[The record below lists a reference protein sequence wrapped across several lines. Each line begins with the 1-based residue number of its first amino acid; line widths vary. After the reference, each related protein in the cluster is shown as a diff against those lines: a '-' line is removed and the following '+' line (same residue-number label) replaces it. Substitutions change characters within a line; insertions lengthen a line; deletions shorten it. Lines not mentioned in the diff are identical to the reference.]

1 MEKNVDKFLEALA
14 SSAPTPG
21 GGGAA
26 ALCGALAIALGNM
39 VGNLTLGK
47 KKYVAVQEDIAAL
60 NTKAEALRADFVA
73 LIDADAEAFA
83 PLSKAYGIPKD
94 DPMRA
99 DVMET
104 ALLKAVQPPMEIMRK
119 CVKALDVISE
129 YAAKGSALA
138 ISDAGCAAA
147 LARAAAD
154 AAALNVRINT
164 KSMTDHKVANHLNVE
179 ANSLVMHCNLVAGEI
194 YDAVYGRLAD
204 V

>member
-1 MEKNVDKFLEALA
+1 MEKNVDKFLAELA

-26 ALCGALAIALGNM
+26 ALCGALGVALGNM

-47 KKYVAVQEDIAAL
+47 RKYADVQEDIQAL
-60 NTKAEALRADFVA
+60 NAKAQALRAGFVA
-73 LIDADAEAFA
+73 LVDADAEAFA
-83 PLSKAYGIPKD
+83 PLSRAYGIPKD
-94 DPMRA
+94 APGRA
-99 DVMET
+99 EVMEA
-104 ALLKAVQPPMEIMRK
+104 ALKRAAEPPLEIMRK
-119 CVKALDVISE
+119 CAEALDLIAE

-147 LARAAAD
+147 LAIAAMK

-164 KSMTDHKVANHLNVE
+164 KSMTDRE
-179 ANSLVMHCNLVAGEI
+179 AADKMNAEAAGLCGKYEKEAEEI
-194 YDAVYGRLAD
+194 YQNVYGRL

>member
-1 MEKNVDKFLEALA
+1 MEKNIDKFLAELA

-26 ALCGALAIALGNM
+26 ALCGALGIALGNM

-47 KKYVAVQEDIAAL
+47 KKYADVQEDIQAL
-60 NTKAEALRADFVA
+60 NAEAEALRADFAA

-83 PLSKAYGIPKD
+83 PLSRAYSIPKD
-94 DPMRA
+94 APGRDEI
-99 DVMET
+99 MES
-104 ALLKAVQPPMEIMRK
+104 ALLRAAEPPLEIMRK
-119 CVKALDVISE
+119 CAEALDVIAD

-147 LARAAAD
+147 LCGAALQ

-164 KSMTDHKVANHLNVE
+164 KSMKNRAAAEEIDAETDELLQKYSTIAQ
-179 ANSLVMHCNLVAGEI
+179 EI
-194 YDAVYGRLAD
+194 YKRVYGRLS
-204 V
+204 

>member
-26 ALCGALAIALGNM
+26 ALCGAIAIALGNM
-39 VGNLTLGK
+39 VGSLTLGK
-47 KKYVAVQEDIAAL
+47 KKYADVQDDILAL
-60 NTKAEALRADFVA
+60 NAKAEARRLNFVA

-83 PLSKAYGIPKD
+83 PLAKAYSIPKD
-94 DPMRA
+94 DPTRA
-99 DVMET
+99 EVMEA
-104 ALLKAVQPPMEIMRK
+104 ALKRAAEPPLEIMRRS
-119 CVKALDVISE
+119 AEAMDVIAD

-147 LARAAAD
+147 LAIAAMK

-164 KSMTDHKVANHLNVE
+164 KSMADRAAADKMNAETDKLLAKYGKMAE
-179 ANSLVMHCNLVAGEI
+179 EI
-194 YDAVYGRLAD
+194 YENVSRRLS
-204 V
+204 

>member
-1 MEKNVDKFLEALA
+1 MEKNVDRFLETLA

-26 ALCGALAIALGNM
+26 ALCGALGIALGNM

-47 KKYVAVQEDIAAL
+47 KKYADVQEDITAL
-60 NTKAEALRADFVA
+60 NSRAEALRADFAA

-83 PLSKAYGIPKD
+83 PLSRAYGIPKD
-94 DPMRA
+94 DPGR
-99 DVMET
+99 DEIMES
-104 ALLKAVQPPMEIMRK
+104 ALLRAAEPPLEIMRK
-119 CVKALDVISE
+119 CAEALDVIAD

-147 LARAAAD
+147 LCGAALQ

-164 KSMTDHKVANHLNVE
+164 KSMKNRAAAEEIDAETDELLQKYSTIAQ
-179 ANSLVMHCNLVAGEI
+179 EI
-194 YDAVYGRLAD
+194 YKRVYGRLS
-204 V
+204 

>member
-1 MEKNVDKFLEALA
+1 MEKNVEKFLAKLA

-26 ALCGALAIALGNM
+26 ALTGALGIALGNM

-47 KKYVAVQEDIAAL
+47 KKYAGVQEDIAAL
-60 NTKAEALRADFVA
+60 NQRAEAIRADFVA

-83 PLSKAYGIPKD
+83 PLSRAYGIPKD
-94 DPMRA
+94 DPSRA
-99 DVMET
+99 EVMET
-104 ALLKAVQPPMEIMRK
+104 ALKRAAEPPLAIMRK
-119 CVKALDVISE
+119 CAEALELVKE

-138 ISDAGCAAA
+138 ISDAGCAAV
-147 LARAAAD
+147 LIRSAAE
-154 AAALNVRINT
+154 AAALNVFINT
-164 KSMTDHKVANHLNVE
+164 KSMTNRKTAGRLNTE

-204 V
+204 G

>member
-1 MEKNVDKFLEALA
+1 MEKNIDKFLAELA

-26 ALCGALAIALGNM
+26 ALCGALGIALGNM

-47 KKYVAVQEDIAAL
+47 KKYADVQEDITAL
-60 NTKAEALRADFVA
+60 NSRAEALRADFAA

-83 PLSKAYGIPKD
+83 PLSRAYSIPKD
-94 DPMRA
+94 APGRD
-99 DVMET
+99 EIIES
-104 ALLKAVQPPMEIMRK
+104 ALLRAAEPPLEIMRK
-119 CVKALDVISE
+119 CAEALDVIAD

-138 ISDAGCAAA
+138 VSDAGCAAA
-147 LARAAAD
+147 LTIAAMK

-164 KSMTDHKVANHLNVE
+164 KSMADRE
-179 ANSLVMHCNLVAGEI
+179 AADKMNAEAAGLYEKYEKEAEEI
-194 YDAVYGRLAD
+194 YQNVYGRL

>member
-1 MEKNVDKFLEALA
+1 MEKNVDKFLETLA

-47 KKYVAVQEDIAAL
+47 KKYADVQEDIAAL
-60 NTKAEALRADFVA
+60 NEKAETLRKDFVA
-73 LIDADAEAFA
+73 LIDADAEAFK
-83 PLSKAYGIPKD
+83 PLSEAYGIPKD

-99 DVMET
+99 DVMES

-179 ANSLVMHCNLVAGEI
+179 ANSLVMHCNLVAEEI
-194 YDAVYGRLAD
+194 YDTVYGGLAD

>member
-1 MEKNVDKFLEALA
+1 MEKNIDKFLAELA

-26 ALCGALAIALGNM
+26 ALCGALGIALGNM

-47 KKYVAVQEDIAAL
+47 RKYADVQEDIAAL
-60 NTKAEALRADFVA
+60 NSRAEALRAGFVA
-73 LIDADAEAFA
+73 LVDADAEAFA
-83 PLSKAYGIPKD
+83 PLSRAYGIPKD
-94 DPMRA
+94 DPARA
-99 DVMET
+99 EIMEA
-104 ALLKAVQPPMEIMRK
+104 ALKRAAEPPLEIMRR
-119 CVKALDVISE
+119 CAAALDVIAD

-147 LARAAAD
+147 LAIAAMK

-164 KSMTDHKVANHLNVE
+164 KSMADRE
-179 ANSLVMHCNLVAGEI
+179 AADKMNAEAAGLYEKYEKEAEEI
-194 YDAVYGRLAD
+194 YQNVYGRL

>member
-1 MEKNVDKFLEALA
+1 MEKNIDKFLAELA

-26 ALCGALAIALGNM
+26 ALCGALGIALGNM

-47 KKYVAVQEDIAAL
+47 KKYADVQEDIQAL
-60 NTKAEALRADFVA
+60 NAEAEALRADFAA

-83 PLSKAYGIPKD
+83 PLSRAYSIPKD
-94 DPMRA
+94 APGRDEI
-99 DVMET
+99 MES
-104 ALLKAVQPPMEIMRK
+104 ALLRAAEPPIEIMRK
-119 CVKALDVISE
+119 CAEALDVIAD

-147 LARAAAD
+147 LCGAALQ

-164 KSMTDHKVANHLNVE
+164 KSMKNRAAAEEIDAETDELLQKYSTIAQ
-179 ANSLVMHCNLVAGEI
+179 EI
-194 YDAVYGRLAD
+194 YKRVYGRLS
-204 V
+204 

>member
-1 MEKNVDKFLEALA
+1 MEKNVDKFLADLA

-26 ALCGALAIALGNM
+26 ALCGALGIALGNM

-47 KKYVAVQEDIAAL
+47 KKYADVQEDILTL
-60 NTKAEALRADFVA
+60 NAKAEALRADFVA

-99 DVMET
+99 DIMEVG
-104 ALLKAVQPPMEIMRK
+104 LKRAAEPPLDTMRK
-119 CVKALDVISE
+119 CAEALDVIAD

-147 LARAAAD
+147 LCVAAMK

-164 KSMTDHKVANHLNVE
+164 KSMMDRDAADKMNAETYELLTKYTKLAE
-179 ANSLVMHCNLVAGEI
+179 KI
-194 YDAVYGRLAD
+194 YEDVSGRLI
-204 V
+204 

>member
-1 MEKNVDKFLEALA
+1 MEKNVDKFLADLA

-47 KKYVAVQEDIAAL
+47 KKYADVQEDIAAL
-60 NTKAEALRADFVA
+60 NEKAETLRKDFVA
-73 LIDADAEAFA
+73 LIDADAEAFK
-83 PLSKAYGIPKD
+83 PLSEAYGIPKD

-99 DVMET
+99 DVMES

-119 CVKALDVISE
+119 CVKALEVISE
-129 YAAKGSALA
+129 YATKGSALA

-154 AAALNVRINT
+154 AAALNVFVNT
-164 KSMTDHKVANHLNVE
+164 KSMANRE
-179 ANSLVMHCNLVAGEI
+179 KAGEI
-194 YDAVYGRLAD
+194 NREANELLQQCALAREIYDNVTGRLS
-204 V
+204 